1 MTNMGTMV
9 RAGSS
14 VLVWVAC
21 LLLAFPTTVTEAAA
35 QGPKVTQ
42 PEVDTPLGRVR
53 GRQVGVKDTDRVV
66 NVFLGIPFA
75 QAPVG
80 PLRFS
85 IPLPPQPWE
94 GVRDGSI
101 NPPMCLQ
108 DVEKM
113 SGSRFVLNEKLQIF
127 PISEDCL
134 TLNIYSPT
142 ETTAGTK
149 KPDGSALAAYGD
161 VVVVTVQYRLGIFG
175 FLRVLGKQVIHSQA
189 RTGKQRLA
197 QCPDDGLKANMHT
210 GDKHMPGNRAFLD
223 VVAALRWVQ
232 GNIASFGGDPNCV
245 TIFGNSAGGIIVSSL
260 LLSPMSAGLFHRAIS
275 QSGVVTTKMLQ
286 ELNAWPEAQNFA
298 NSVDCSS
305 GSAAELVQCLLQK
318 KGKDLIAHQKNVN
331 ISYTVNDSFFPERPE
346 KLLADQQ
353 FPTVPYLL
361 GVTNH
366 EFGWLLLRFWNTL
379 DMLEH
384 LSREDMLEILR
395 PYLARMEVPPEIMPT
410 VIDEY
415 LDNGS
420 DKSAMRYAFQE
431 LLGDISLV
439 IPTLNFSKY
448 LQDAGCPVFLYE
460 FQHTPSSFAKFKP
473 AWVKADHASE
483 NSFVFGGPFLTDQSS
498 LLAFP
503 EATEEEKQLSLTMM
517 AQWSQFAHTGSPNGK
532 GLPPWPQLNH
542 LDQYLEIDL
551 EPRTGVKLKKGRLQF
566 WTETLP
572 RKIQEWHREQRSRKV
587 PEEL

>member
-1 MTNMGTMV
+1 MTNMGTTV

-14 VLVWVAC
+14 VLAWVAC
-21 LLLAFPTTVTEAAA
+21 LLLAFPTTVT
-35 QGPKVTQ
+35 GHKVTQ

-53 GRQVGVKDTDRVV
+53 GRQVSVKDTDRVV

-85 IPLPPQPWE
+85 APLPPQPWE

-108 DVEKM
+108 NVEKM
-113 SGSRFVLNEKLQIF
+113 SGSRFTLNEKLQIF

-134 TLNIYSPT
+134 ILNIYSPT

-149 KPDGSALAAYGD
+149 KPVMVWIHGGSMVVGSATSQDGSALAAYGD

-175 FLRVLGKQVIHSQA
+175 FLS
-189 RTGKQRLA
+189 TGE
-197 QCPDDGLKANMHT
+197 
-210 GDKHMPGNRAFLD
+210 KHMPGNRAFLD

-275 QSGVVTTKMLQ
+275 QSGVVTTKMMK

-305 GSAAELVQCLLQK
+305 GSPAELVQCLLQK
-318 KGKDLIAHQKNVN
+318 EGKDLITHTNVN
-331 ISYTVNDSFFPERPE
+331 NSYTINDSFFPERPE
-346 KLLADQQ
+346 KLLADQR

-366 EFGWLLLRFWNTL
+366 EFGWLLPRFWNTL

-420 DKSAMRYAFQE
+420 DISATRYAYQE

-448 LQDAGCPVFLYE
+448 LQ
-460 FQHTPSSFAKFKP
+460 
-473 AWVKADHASE
+473 
-483 NSFVFGGPFLTDQSS
+483 
-498 LLAFP
+498 AFP

-517 AQWSQFAHTGSPNGK
+517 AQWSQFAHTGNPNGK
-532 GLPPWPQLNH
+532 GLPSWPQLNH
-542 LDQYLEIDL
+542 LEQYLEIDL

>member
-1 MTNMGTMV
+1 MTNMGTTV

-14 VLVWVAC
+14 VLAWVAC
-21 LLLAFPTTVTEAAA
+21 LLLAFPTTVT
-35 QGPKVTQ
+35 GHKVTQ

-53 GRQVGVKDTDRVV
+53 GRQVSVKDTDRVV

-85 IPLPPQPWE
+85 APLPPQPWE

-108 DVEKM
+108 NVEKM
-113 SGSRFVLNEKLQIF
+113 SGSRFTLNEKLQIF

-134 TLNIYSPT
+134 ILNIYSPT

-149 KPDGSALAAYGD
+149 KPVMVWIHGGSMVVGSATSQDGSALAAYGD

-175 FLRVLGKQVIHSQA
+175 FLS
-189 RTGKQRLA
+189 TGE
-197 QCPDDGLKANMHT
+197 
-210 GDKHMPGNRAFLD
+210 KHMPGNRAFLD

-275 QSGVVTTKMLQ
+275 QSGVVTTKMMK

-305 GSAAELVQCLLQK
+305 GSPAELVQCLLQK
-318 KGKDLIAHQKNVN
+318 EGKDLITHTNVN
-331 ISYTVNDSFFPERPE
+331 NSYTINDSFFPERPE
-346 KLLADQQ
+346 KLLADQR

-366 EFGWLLLRFWNTL
+366 EFGWLLPRFWNTL

-420 DKSAMRYAFQE
+420 DISATRYAYQE

-483 NSFVFGGPFLTDQSS
+483 NAFVFGGPFLTDQSS

-517 AQWSQFAHTGSPNGK
+517 AQWSQFAHTGNPNGK
-532 GLPPWPQLNH
+532 GLPSWPQLNH
-542 LDQYLEIDL
+542 LEQYLEIDL

>member
-1 MTNMGTMV
+1 MTNMGTTV

-14 VLVWVAC
+14 VLAWVAC
-21 LLLAFPTTVTEAAA
+21 LLLAFPTTVT
-35 QGPKVTQ
+35 GHKVTQ

-53 GRQVGVKDTDRVV
+53 GRQVSVKDTDRVV

-85 IPLPPQPWE
+85 APLPPQPWE

-108 DVEKM
+108 NVEKM
-113 SGSRFVLNEKLQIF
+113 SGSRFTLNEKLQIF

-134 TLNIYSPT
+134 ILNIYSPT

-149 KPDGSALAAYGD
+149 KPVMVWIHGGSMVVGSATSQDGSALAAYGD

-175 FLRVLGKQVIHSQA
+175 FLS
-189 RTGKQRLA
+189 TGE
-197 QCPDDGLKANMHT
+197 
-210 GDKHMPGNRAFLD
+210 KHMPGNRAFLD

-275 QSGVVTTKMLQ
+275 QSGVVTTKMMK

-305 GSAAELVQCLLQK
+305 GSPAELVQCLLQK
-318 KGKDLIAHQKNVN
+318 EGKDLITH
-331 ISYTVNDSFFPERPE
+331 
-346 KLLADQQ
+346 
-353 FPTVPYLL
+353 
-361 GVTNH
+361 
-366 EFGWLLLRFWNTL
+366 FWNTL

-420 DKSAMRYAFQE
+420 DISATRYAYQE

-483 NSFVFGGPFLTDQSS
+483 NAFVFGGPFLTDQSS

-517 AQWSQFAHTGSPNGK
+517 AQWSQFAHTGNPNGK
-532 GLPPWPQLNH
+532 GLPSWPQLNH
-542 LDQYLEIDL
+542 LEQYLEIDL

>member
-1 MTNMGTMV
+1 METTAQ
-9 RAGSS
+9 AGSS
-14 VLVWVAC
+14 VRVWMAC
-21 LLLAFPTTVTEAAA
+21 LLLIFPTTVI
-35 QGPKVTQ
+35 GPKVTQ

-53 GRQVGVKDTDRVV
+53 GRQVGVKDTDRMV

-75 QAPVG
+75 QAPLG

-85 IPLPPQPWE
+85 APLPPQPWE
-94 GVRDGSI
+94 GVRDASI

-108 DVEKM
+108 DVERM
-113 SGSRFVLNEKLQIF
+113 SNSRFTLNEKMKIF

-142 ETTAGTK
+142 EITAGDKRPVMVWIHGGSLLVGSSTSH
-149 KPDGSALAAYGD
+149 DGSALAAYGD

-175 FLRVLGKQVIHSQA
+175 FLS
-189 RTGKQRLA
+189 
-197 QCPDDGLKANMHT
+197 T
-210 GDKHMPGNRAFLD
+210 GDKHMPGNRGFLD

-232 GNIASFGGDPNCV
+232 GNIAPFGGDPNCV

-275 QSGVVTTKMLQ
+275 QSGVVISKIL
-286 ELNAWPEAQNFA
+286 EDLNAWSEAQNFA
-298 NSVDCSS
+298 NSVAC
-305 GSAAELVQCLLQK
+305 GSASPAELVQCLLQK
-318 KGKDLIAHQKNVN
+318 EGKDLITKKNVN
-331 ISYTVNDSFFPERPE
+331 ISYTVNDSFFPQRPQ
-346 KLLADQQ
+346 KLLANKQ

-366 EFGWLLLRFWNTL
+366 EFGWLLLKFWNIL
-379 DMLEH
+379 DKMEH
-384 LSREDMLEILR
+384 LSQEDLLENSR
-395 PYLARMEVPPEIMPT
+395 PLLAHMQLPPEIMPT

-420 DKSAMRYAFQE
+420 DESATRYALQE
-431 LLGDISLV
+431 LLGDITLV
-439 IPTLNFSKY
+439 IPTLIFSKY

-473 AWVKADHASE
+473 AWVKADHSSE
-483 NSFVFGGPFLTDQSS
+483 NAFVFGGPFLTDESS

-517 AQWSQFAHTGSPNGK
+517 AQWSQFARTGNPNGK
-532 GLPPWPQLNH
+532 GLPPWPQLNQ
-542 LDQYLEIDL
+542 LEQYLEIGL